1 MLRCF
6 PFHTSVIKLAF
17 EFCHNSLGRRG
28 PGNSLLFL
36 QLNDFRRQWS
46 NSFISSLLH
55 SVCSVSDFELTV
67 IHLIWKSLPSHFDM
81 LYPAVFNFKF
91 LSQTVNIM
99 YFFPQNFGP
108 YFQLNSNFPDIF
120 TDIWNF
126 EFTLCIMGFPGGSD
140 SKESACNVGEL
151 KFNPWVRNIPW
162 RREWLPTPL
171 FLPVES
177 HGQRSLVGSSSRG
190 SKSQIWLRN

>member
-28 PGNSLLFL
+28 PGNSLSSL
-36 QLNDFRRQWS
+36 QLNDFRRQGS
-46 NSFISSLLH
+46 DSFISSLLH

-67 IHLIWKSLPSHFDM
+67 THLIWKSLPSHFDM
-81 LYPAVFNFKF
+81 LYPAVFNFKV

-99 YFFPQNFGP
+99 YFFPPNFGP

-120 TDIWNF
+120 TDI
-126 EFTLCIMGFPGGSD
+126 
-140 SKESACNVGEL
+140 
-151 KFNPWVRNIPW
+151 
-162 RREWLPTPL
+162 
-171 FLPVES
+171 
-177 HGQRSLVGSSSRG
+177 
-190 SKSQIWLRN
+190 